1 MELNGLKM
9 ETMECKGVYKC
20 VKKKGYEIWRQ
31 YVVNEMW
38 MR

>member
-9 ETMECKGVYKC
+9 ETMECRDVYKC
-20 VKKKGYEIWRQ
+20 IKYEKEIWRQ